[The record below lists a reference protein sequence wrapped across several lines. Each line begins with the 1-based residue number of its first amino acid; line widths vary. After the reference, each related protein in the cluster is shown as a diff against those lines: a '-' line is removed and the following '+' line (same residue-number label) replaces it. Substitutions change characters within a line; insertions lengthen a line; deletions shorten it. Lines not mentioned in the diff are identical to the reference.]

1 MAETLIISSPSHALN
16 HPEPVPP
23 IPTPVDTQARTPQPA
38 SKNAPK
44 AAEGAAVT
52 KRKQSKSRNGT
63 LSISLLHYVNLPS

>member
-16 HPEPVPP
+16 LPESVPP
-23 IPTPVDTQARTPQPA
+23 IPTPVDTQARSPQTAP
-38 SKNAPK
+38 KNAPK

-63 LSISLLHYVNLPS
+63 LSIILLLYVDLPS